1 MTFLSR
7 LLARLTGAAPDAPET
22 PPPSADLPTRPAI
35 PGRATLYTDAGTLA
49 AWDREAFMDVT
60 DFDTWEAALLE
71 TEDMERH
78 IRAGCL
84 VPVGIAAD
92 GVYEVQVRVGSTNAP
107 AMLDDRELRYRI
119 LGSEPYLFRSRGRLY
134 VSGIEYVGAELEEG
148 TLEADVPP
156 GDHAVTVHLLA
167 WGDEPGM
174 ADEEGRPAPDALP
187 DFVVLLNPALPG
199 TPFRTSADTFDR
211 AEEA

>member
-7 LLARLTGAAPDAPET
+7 LLRRLTGAAPDGPPE
-22 PPPSADLPTRPAI
+22 PPPPPDAPPRPAI
-35 PGRATLYTDAGTLA
+35 PGRATVYTDAGTLA

-78 IRAGCL
+78 IRAGTL
-84 VPVGIAAD
+84 VPVGIASD
-92 GVYEVQVRVGSTNAP
+92 GVYEVHVRVGSADAP
-107 AMLDDRELRYRI
+107 AMLDERELRCRI
-119 LGSEPYLFRSRGRLY
+119 LSSEPYLFRSRGRLY
-134 VSGIEYVGAELEEG
+134 VSGIEYIGAELEES

-167 WGDEPGM
+167 WDDEPGM
-174 ADEEGRPAPDALP
+174 ADGNGGPAPDALP
-187 DFVVLLNPALPG
+187 DFVVLLNPAQPG